1 METVSLFHTSNLRG
15 GHDLSPVSM
24 LQVNRLQLLQLFK
37 RRQKSLLSLLAF
49 RESYGFALTCNEF
62 HIIKELTP

>member
-15 GHDLSPVSM
+15 GLDLSPVSM
-24 LQVNRLQLLQLFK
+24 LQINRLQLLQLFK

-49 RESYGFALTCNEF
+49 REKMVL
-62 HIIKELTP
+62 L

>member
-15 GHDLSPVSM
+15 GPDLSPSVYA
-24 LQVNRLQLLQLFK
+24 LDQQVAAAATTK

-49 RESYGFALTCNEF
+49 RDSYGFDLTCNEF
-62 HIIKELTP
+62 HIIKELIP